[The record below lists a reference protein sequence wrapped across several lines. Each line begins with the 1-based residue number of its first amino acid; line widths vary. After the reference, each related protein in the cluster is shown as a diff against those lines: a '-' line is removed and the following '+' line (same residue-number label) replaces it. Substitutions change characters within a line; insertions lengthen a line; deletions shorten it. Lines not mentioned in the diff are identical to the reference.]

1 MSEVATTPVS
11 EEKIA
16 CRICGAQVHAIQLHL
31 RDHHPDVTMEQY
43 KADHPDAPVLSPA
56 AIARIHARTKT
67 ASELAAS
74 AEISAAEMRMVD
86 TKSSPLYQVFDLG
99 KKCRGAMRA
108 DGSPIMV
115 EVAGSTE
122 WDMQIPDV
130 DDRYVFDVDVLK
142 TMLMGMLMKI
152 PTYLWGHAGTGKST
166 IFEQMYAR
174 LHRPIIRIQH
184 TGSTEESH
192 ILGQMAADPERGT
205 FFSPGPLPLAM
216 KYGWGY
222 LADEYDFSFPQ
233 VLAVYQAVLEGK
245 PLIIKD
251 APADSEWRVVHP
263 HPNFHFMATG
273 NTNGSGDDSG
283 LYLGTN
289 IQNAANF
296 ERFGIVLQMKYM
308 PAKQEAAVVSAQGDI
323 AMADAER
330 LVRFA
335 NLVREAFDAKKI
347 GATLGPRVLIN
358 AARIGVA
365 RASFMTGLQLSFLNR
380 LTPVDKETCSQL
392 AARVVEA

>member
-1 MSEVATTPVS
+1 MTDLTAIANPD
-11 EEKIA
+11 EKISCA
-16 CRICGAQVHAIQLHL
+16 ICHAKVHAIQLHL
-31 RDHHPDVTMEQY
+31 RDHHPDVTVEQY
-43 KADHPDAPVLSPA
+43 KANYPDAPLLSEA
-56 AIARIHARTKT
+56 AIARINARNKTKE
-67 ASELAAS
+67 ELTAS
-74 AEISAAEMRMVD
+74 AELSAASM
-86 TKSSPLYQVFDLG
+86 K
-99 KKCRGAMRA
+99 
-108 DGSPIMV
+108 MV
-115 EVAGSTE
+115 ETKNLQVAGSTE

-142 TMLMGMLMKI
+142 TLLMGMVMKI

-184 TGSTEESH
+184 TGSTEEAH

-308 PAKQEAAVVSAQGDI
+308 PAKQEAAVVSSQGNI
-323 AMADAER
+323 AMPDAER

-380 LTPVDKETCSQL
+380 LTPVDKETCAQI
-392 AARVVEA
+392 AARVVEG

>member
-1 MSEVATTPVS
+1 MSEVS
-11 EEKIA
+11 GKIA
-16 CRICGAQVHAIQLHL
+16 CEICGTRVHAIQLHL
-31 RDHHPDVTMEQY
+31 RDHHPGVSIEQY
-43 KADHPDAPVLSPA
+43 RADYPDAPILSAEA
-56 AIARIHARTKT
+56 AARIAARSK
-67 ASELAAS
+67 SEEELRVS
-74 AEISAAEMRMVD
+74 AEVSAATMKIVD
-86 TKSSPLYQVFDLG
+86 TKNNPMWEVFELG
-99 KKCRGAMRA
+99 KKCKGAMRA
-108 DGSPIMV
+108 DGTPIMV

-130 DDRYVFDVDVLK
+130 DERYVFDVDTLK
-142 TMLMGMLMKI
+142 TLLMGMTMKI

-166 IFEQMYAR
+166 IFEQVYAR
-174 LHRPIIRIQH
+174 LHRPIIRAQH
-184 TGSTEESH
+184 TSSTEESH

-245 PLIIKD
+245 PLIIKE

-263 HPNFHFMATG
+263 HPNFHFMGSG
-273 NTNGSGDDSG
+273 NTNGAGDDTG

-308 PAKQEAAVVSAQGDI
+308 PPKQEAAVVSAQSNI
-323 AMADAER
+323 AMDDAER

-358 AARIGVA
+358 AAKIGVA
-365 RASFMTGLQLSFLNR
+365 RASFMTGIQLAFLNR
-380 LTPVDKETCSQL
+380 LTPVDKETCSQI
-392 AARVVEA
+392 AVRVVEA

>member
-1 MSEVATTPVS
+1 MTDLTAIANP
-11 EEKIA
+11 EEKISCA
-16 CRICGAQVHAIQLHL
+16 ICHAKVHAIQLHL
-31 RDHHPDVTMEQY
+31 RDHHPTVTIEQY
-43 KADHPDAPVLSPA
+43 KADYPDAPLLSEA
-56 AIARIHARTKT
+56 AIARINARNKTKE
-67 ASELAAS
+67 ELTAS
-74 AEISAAEMRMVD
+74 AELSAASMKMVE
-86 TKSSPLYQVFDLG
+86 TKNLPLYEVFELG
-99 KKCRGAMRA
+99 KKCKGAMRA

-142 TMLMGMLMKI
+142 TLLMGMVMKI

-184 TGSTEESH
+184 TGSTEEAH

-296 ERFGIVLQMKYM
+296 EHFGIVLQMKYM
-308 PAKQEAAVVSAQGDI
+308 PAKQEAAVVSSQGNI
-323 AMADAER
+323 AMPDAER

-380 LTPVDKETCSQL
+380 LTPVDKETCAQI
-392 AARVVEA
+392 AARVVEG

>member
-1 MSEVATTPVS
+1 MSTVSLTP
-11 EEKIA
+11 EDKIS
-16 CRICGAQVHAIQLHL
+16 CEICGAKVHAIQLHL
-31 RDHHPDVTMEQY
+31 RDSHPDVTLEKYQSQY
-43 KADHPDAPVLSPA
+43 PGAPILSA
-56 AIARIHARTKT
+56 AAAARIEARKKS
-67 ASELAAS
+67 AAELAAS
-74 AEISAAEMRMVD
+74 AEISAAEAKLVE
-86 TKSSPLYQVFDLG
+86 TENKPLFEVFELG
-99 KKCRGAMRA
+99 KRCKGSMRH
-108 DGSPIMV
+108 DGTPIMV

-122 WDMQIPDV
+122 WDMQIPDI
-130 DDRYVFDVDVLK
+130 DGRYVFDVDVLK
-142 TMLMGMLMKI
+142 TLLMGMVMKI

-184 TGSTEESH
+184 TSSTEEAH
-192 ILGQMAADPERGT
+192 IVGQMAADPERGT
-205 FFSPGPLPLAM
+205 YFSPGPLPLAM

-245 PLIIKD
+245 PLVIKE

-263 HPNFHFMATG
+263 HPNFHFMGTG
-273 NTNGSGDDSG
+273 NTNGSGDDTG

-308 PAKQEAAVVSAQGDI
+308 AAKQESAVVSAQGNI
-323 AMADAER
+323 ASEDADR

-335 NLVREAFDAKKI
+335 TMVRESFDAKKV
-347 GATLGPRVLIN
+347 GCTLGPRVLIN
-358 AARIGVA
+358 AAKVGVA
-365 RASFMTGLQLSFLNR
+365 RGSFMTGLQLAFLNR
-380 LTPVDKETCSQL
+380 LTPVDKETCSQI
-392 AARVVEA
+392 AARVLES